1 MRNRAE
7 YIRGMQAKLDGWSS
21 EIEKLTDRTSEVTA
35 EVKHDFNRKIE
46 SLKDKLTVAWKK
58 IELARSTSTIRASD

>member
-1 MRNRAE
+1 
-7 YIRGMQAKLDGWSS
+7 MQAKLDGWSS
-21 EIEKLTDRTSEVTA
+21 EIEKLTDRTGEVTA

-58 IELARSTSTIRASD
+58 IELSRSTSTIRASD